1 MKVNKKIRKIKKKL
15 NYNVMEKQFQ
25 YKKEKW
31 CRYDWK
37 EKIIKNQKNK
47 NEFKYHMMFKNVIKK
62 IEK

>member
-1 MKVNKKIRKIKKKL
+1 
-15 NYNVMEKQFQ
+15 MEKAFYQKQ
-25 YKKEKW
+25 ENW

-47 NEFKYHMMFKNVIKK
+47 NEFKYHMMFKNVIKI

>member
-1 MKVNKKIRKIKKKL
+1 
-15 NYNVMEKQFQ
+15 MEKQFQ
-25 YKKEKW
+25 YRQENW
-31 CRYDWK
+31 CGYDWK